1 MFYKKVRPC
10 HLEFRYIIYS
20 LYILYIRYICARIL
34 GAPDMT
40 VINTGIGI
48 VRRTAARCCK
58 ITRFPL
64 LHHTPQKIC
73 KLSIVF
79 TFCK

>member
-10 HLEFRYIIYS
+10 HLEF
-20 LYILYIRYICARIL
+20 RYICARIL

-58 ITRFPL
+58 IKRFERENLGSHFCTTL
-64 LHHTPQKIC
+64 LRRY
-73 KLSIVF
+73 VN
-79 TFCK
+79 